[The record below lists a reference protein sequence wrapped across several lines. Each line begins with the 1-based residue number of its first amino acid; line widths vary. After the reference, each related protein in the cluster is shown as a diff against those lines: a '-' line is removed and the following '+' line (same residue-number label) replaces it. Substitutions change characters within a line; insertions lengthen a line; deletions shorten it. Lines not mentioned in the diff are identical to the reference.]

1 MKKIRYGCLAL
12 LCVLMMIGISACGRS
27 NNGTKGTTSAPSQS
41 AATATESSRGMENS
55 TEKSS
60 AAMDET
66 GTGADRAKES
76 TGVIDGLLNDV
87 GNGIEEGVQD
97 VERAVEGTHASSAAE
112 TSAGR

>member
-12 LCVLMMIGISACGRS
+12 LCVLMMIGISA
-27 NNGTKGTTSAPSQS
+27 S
-41 AATATESSRGMENS
+41 AAVTMEQKELHPLLPNLLQRPLKAVG
-55 TEKSS
+55 EWKILRKNHPQQW
-60 AAMDET
+60 MRPEQV
-66 GTGADRAKES
+66 ADRAKES